1 MAKVQVMYW
10 KDIPYAVR
18 ASDEKGR
25 VSKQLP
31 REFEAVVDAAAMA
44 EGATEQKAYQA
55 AFRWG
60 DAEERP
66 GMAAEVAEAVLA
78 EIIAAYPS
86 QRLAKLAKRQPD
98 PKGLEDL

>member
-1 MAKVQVMYW
+1 MAKVQIMYW
-10 KDIPYAVR
+10 KDVPYAVR

-31 REFEAVVDAAAMA
+31 REFEAVVDAAAMTD
-44 EGATEQKAYQA
+44 GATEQKAYQA

-66 GMAAEVAEAVLA
+66 GTAAEVAEAVVA
-78 EIIAAYPS
+78 EIVAAYPS
-86 QRLAKLAKRQPD
+86 QRLAKLAKRQSA
-98 PKGLEDL
+98 